1 MRVLHVIARMNF
13 GGTARYLVELHDG
26 LTANGIENFIAAGH
40 VEGKESID
48 PSAAGIRII
57 DIASLARSLNPPNDF
72 KAALELRKIV
82 AEIKPDIVHTHTFK
96 AGLIARLQTGALKR
110 AAQKNIKAL
119 GFDVVLQDSIYVD
132 TLARNSVLRQTP
144 EADEVVKKGR
154 TIYLTINRVIAPQ
167 VDMPNLIGFSLKSAQ
182 TYLKV
187 LGLRIGSINLVA
199 NRNKNVII
207 DQLVGFN
214 SIAPGTKISSGTMIN
229 FTVGDGGNAVGIEVP
244 DLIGLTVDMARSTM
258 TGLGLIIGNITSAA
272 VIQDTANAYVIQQ
285 TPNSFSTQLD
295 SLGMPIRNSTIQGG
309 SIDLII
315 DKVAPVIVKKDS
327 IK

>member
-1 MRVLHVIARMNF
+1 MEYIDKLLKKPLWVNVLTGIGAVIVLIVLFFFLLGWITGN
-13 GGTARYLVELHDG
+13 GKTEKVPNVIG
-26 LTANGIENFIAAGH
+26 LDVVAA
-40 VEGKESID
+40 E
-48 PSAAGIRII
+48 
-57 DIASLARSLNPPNDF
+57 
-72 KAALELRKIV
+72 
-82 AEIKPDIVHTHTFK
+82 
-96 AGLIARLQTGALKR
+96 
-110 AAQKNIKAL
+110 KNIKSL

-132 TLARNSVLRQTP
+132 TLARNGVLRQTP

-214 SIAPGTKISSGTMIN
+214 SIAPGIKISSGTIIN
-229 FTVGDGGNAVGIEVP
+229 FTVGDGGNAIGIEVP

-285 TPNSFSTQLD
+285 TPNPFSNQLD

>member
-1 MRVLHVIARMNF
+1 LEAIDKLLKKPLWVNVL
-13 GGTARYLVELHDG
+13 
-26 LTANGIENFIAAGH
+26 
-40 VEGKESID
+40 
-48 PSAAGIRII
+48 AGIGVVLFLLILFFF
-57 DIASLARSLNPPNDF
+57 SLGWITGNGKTEKVPN
-72 KAALELRKIV
+72 V
-82 AEIKPDIVHTHTFK
+82 V
-96 AGLIARLQTGALKR
+96 GLDVL

-132 TLARNSVLRQTP
+132 TLARNGVLRQTP

-187 LGLRIGSINLVA
+187 LGLRIGSINLVT

-207 DQLVGFN
+207 DQLVGAN
-214 SIAPGTKISSGTMIN
+214 PIAPGTKISSGTMIN
-229 FTVGDGGNAVGIEVP
+229 FTVGDGGTSIGIEVP
-244 DLIGLTVDMARSTM
+244 DLIGLTVQMAKSTM
-258 TGLGLIIGNITSAA
+258 AGLGLTVGNIISSA

-285 TPNSFSTQLD
+285 TPNPFSAQLD
-295 SLGMPIRNSTIQGG
+295 SLGMPIKNVTIQGG

-315 DKVAPVIVKKDS
+315 DKVAPVIVKRDS

>member
-1 MRVLHVIARMNF
+1 LEAIDKLLKKPLWVNVL
-13 GGTARYLVELHDG
+13 
-26 LTANGIENFIAAGH
+26 
-40 VEGKESID
+40 
-48 PSAAGIRII
+48 AGIGAVLFLII
-57 DIASLARSLNPPNDF
+57 LFFFSLGWITGNGKTEKVPN
-72 KAALELRKIV
+72 V
-82 AEIKPDIVHTHTFK
+82 V
-96 AGLIARLQTGALKR
+96 GLDVS

-132 TLARNSVLRQTP
+132 TLARNGVLRQTP

-187 LGLRIGSINLVA
+187 LGLRIGSINLVT

-207 DQLVGFN
+207 DQLVGAN

-229 FTVGDGGNAVGIEVP
+229 FTVGDGGTSIGIEVP
-244 DLIGLTVDMARSTM
+244 DLIGLTVQMAKSTM
-258 TGLGLIIGNITSAA
+258 AGLGLTVGNIISSA

-285 TPNSFSTQLD
+285 TPNPFSAQLD
-295 SLGMPIRNSTIQGG
+295 SLGMPIKNVTIQGG

-315 DKVAPVIVKKDS
+315 DKVAPVIVKRDS